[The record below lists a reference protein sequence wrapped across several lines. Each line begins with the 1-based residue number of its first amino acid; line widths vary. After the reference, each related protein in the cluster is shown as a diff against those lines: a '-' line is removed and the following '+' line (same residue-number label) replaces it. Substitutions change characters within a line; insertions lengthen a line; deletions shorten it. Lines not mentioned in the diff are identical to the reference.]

1 MAPRIC
7 TWLLAVERMGTPSIS
22 SLHPI
27 AIDRH
32 GVRAGNTGLQFG
44 NDSIENGAETGL
56 LMLAPFFEEL
66 AASRFASPEQADAGS
81 GEPPP
86 IGLAHRIALQNA
98 KPGHDIGDLPEVEI
112 AA

>member
-22 SLHPI
+22 SCTQSPS
-27 AIDRH
+27 IDMAC
-32 GVRAGNTGLQFG
+32 AGNTGLQFG
-44 NDSIENGAETGL
+44 NNSIENGAETGP
-56 LMLAPFFEEL
+56 LMLAPFFEEF

-81 GEPPP
+81 GESPP

-98 KPGHDIGDLPEVEI
+98 QPGHDIGDLPEVEI